1 MMWTPPSV
9 WKYQILNEA
18 SCGWDVLNSP
28 LQLFKG
34 ILYGGHQTPDN
45 LMVFDFKMPPAL
57 FLCWAQIFRRF
68 HPQTALNHRKS
79 PLTHCADTHTHM
91 VETQVKVEALQGFFS
106 LFCKH
111 ESEWG
116 SFMLNHYAVFIP
128 PVLWQHDSQA
138 SQMWLW
144 GLPDIK
150 ELL

>member
-1 MMWTPPSV
+1 MMLTAPSV

-18 SCGWDVLNSP
+18 SCGWDVLSSP

-34 ILYGGHQTPDN
+34 VLYGGHQTPDN

-57 FLCWAQIFRRF
+57 FLCWVQTFSRF

-79 PLTHCADTHTHM
+79 LLTHCAHTHA
-91 VETQVKVEALQGFFS
+91 QVKVEAFQGFFS
-106 LFCKH
+106 LFGRH

-116 SFMLNHYAVFIP
+116 SFTLNRCAVYIP
-128 PVLWQHDSQA
+128 PVLWQQDSQA

-144 GLPDIK
+144 GLHDMK